1 MEKPY
6 RKAPQRGG
14 VPSCAVLATVK
25 RGKVMLFRRLAAL
38 VLLLFARP
46 LAASA
51 EGDLSVT
58 LYRPCQEASR

>member
-1 MEKPY
+1 
-6 RKAPQRGG
+6 
-14 VPSCAVLATVK
+14 
-25 RGKVMLFRRLAAL
+25 MLFRRLAAL

-58 LYRPCQEASR
+58 LYRPGLEASR